1 MTFSELLRTVRDRQI
16 RLYADG
22 DSLRFDA
29 PPGQMTPDLKAQLA
43 RHKPQLLQLL
53 QNRHA
58 SGAGDGAPTNSLAEF
73 AQTRPNA
80 DQQAQSVSFGQD
92 RLWFLDRLHPNAHGY
107 ILPARF
113 ELRGALDRS
122 ALQQALAAVDQR
134 HDVLRSVLRAGPDG
148 PVQVVRPATDLPP
161 FPLPMVQASTPA
173 EVTAIARQEAMKPF
187 DLSSDRMMRA
197 LLVRHPGEEHHA
209 EGHTLLLTQHHVASD
224 GWSVA
229 VVMRDIE
236 TAYTAI
242 LDGKTPD
249 LPDLPVQY
257 ADVAAWQH
265 ERWTSGTWETDL
277 RYWQQQLA
285 GTLPVL
291 DLPLDGT
298 RPAIQQFDGAAV
310 RKDLSPALTKAVDR
324 YARQTNSTPFVVLLA
339 AYASVLHRYTGQDD
353 LIVGVPV
360 AGRTEEEMEPL
371 AGFFVNTLP
380 IRIRLADHPSFA
392 DLVLGVRDVSM
403 DAFQHQ
409 SVPFEKIVEAVQP
422 NRSPSRPPIFQTLF
436 ALQNLPGDALTLP
449 DLDPAPLEYTWSS
462 SKFDVSLFV
471 ERRGDAFHLIAEY
484 QTDLF
489 AEDRMNRLLG
499 HVETLL
505 KSALDAPET
514 AVSDLDL
521 LPETERDLVL
531 YDWNDTV
538 ADVDLSLSLPELVDR
553 QTANTPEKTAIRFGE
568 TSVSYRELTDRSDR
582 LAGYLR
588 AEHGIETGARVGL
601 CIDRT
606 PDLLV
611 ALLAIQK
618 TGAAYVPLDPAYPA
632 ERITLILEDCDASL
646 VLTREAVR
654 DRIPR
659 TPHAPAVVSVDG
671 DRDAIRQATPLPQ
684 TDRPAQT
691 GVAYIIYTSGSTGRP
706 KGVVIEHR
714 SAVSLI
720 QWSQTAFSDAEMDGV
735 LFSTSICFDLSVF
748 EIFTPL
754 SRGGAVVLAE
764 NALHLHRLD
773 ARDSVTLVNSVPSV
787 MEEVLRAGNLPDS
800 VRTVCLAGE
809 PLRRSLV
816 DRLYDQHSMLERVVD
831 LYAPSETT
839 TYSTCAVREPGGRE
853 TIGGPIANTRLYVLD
868 EQRRPV
874 PPGILG
880 ELYIGGTGVTRGYWN
895 RPDLTEQRFLRDP
908 FVPEGDAMG
917 DRMYRTG
924 DIVRWLPDGVLEYAG
939 RTDHQVKIRGHR
951 IELGEIETVLDRTPG
966 VGEARVLVRTDSEAD
981 APPMLVAYVVPTGA
995 NAGGAATD
1003 DREEDSDDDSD
1014 DDSNEGERGGVE
1026 PVTAASLRG
1035 TLSDQLP
1042 SYMVPD
1048 AFMLIGVLPKFPN
1061 GKLDREAL
1069 PAPVRSRE
1077 SVQKEYVPAADEM
1090 QITVADAWK
1099 SVLDIEQVGID
1110 DTFFDLGG
1118 HSFLL
1123 ARLQAHLERVLDREI
1138 SLLSF
1143 FQYPTIRTFSSALQ
1157 EPASRPSAPHNA
1169 SASAS
1174 AFDTEKSRA
1183 EKQRAARSRRRPRS
1197 DL

>member
-16 RLYADG
+16 RLSADG

-53 QNRHA
+53 QTQRSTA
-58 SGAGDGAPTNSLAEF
+58 SGNGAADRSLAAF
-73 AQTRPNA
+73 AKTRPNA
-80 DQQAQSVSFGQD
+80 EDEAQPVSFGQD

-113 ELRGALDRS
+113 ELRGPLDRS
-122 ALQQALAAVDQR
+122 ALQQALAVVNQR

-148 PVQVVRPATDLPP
+148 PVQVVRPAADLPP
-161 FPLPMVQASTPA
+161 FPLPVVEASTPE
-173 EVTAIARQEAMKPF
+173 EVDAIAHQEAVTPF
-187 DLSSDRMMRA
+187 DLSTDRMMRA
-197 LLVRHPGEEHHA
+197 TLVHHTEANEGVANTGEANEDA
-209 EGHTLLLTQHHVASD
+209 ERHTLLLTQHHIASD

-236 TAYTAI
+236 AAYTAI
-242 LDGKTPD
+242 LSGTEPD

-265 ERWTSGTWETDL
+265 ERWSSGVWETDL
-277 RYWQQQLA
+277 RYWKQQLA

-310 RKDLSPALTKAVDR
+310 RNDLSPDLTRAVDR
-324 YARQTNSTPFVVLLA
+324 YARETNSTPFVVLLA

-380 IRIRLADHPSFA
+380 IRIRMADHPSFA
-392 DLVLGVRDVSM
+392 DLVRGVRDVSM

-409 SVPFEKIVEAVQP
+409 SVPFEKVVEAVQP

-449 DLDPAPLEYTWSS
+449 GLKPAALEYTWSS
-462 SKFDVSLFV
+462 SKFDLSLFV

-489 AEDRMNRLLG
+489 AEDRMRRVMG

-505 KSALDAPET
+505 QSALDAPDT
-514 AVSDLDL
+514 AISDLDL
-521 LPETERDLVL
+521 LPEAEHQLVL
-531 YDWNDTV
+531 YDWNDTA
-538 ADVDLSLSLPELVDR
+538 ADFDLNLSLPELVDR
-553 QTANTPEKTAIRFGE
+553 QTAKTPESAAIRFGE
-568 TSVSYRELTDRSDR
+568 TSISYRELTERSDR

-588 AEHGIETGARVGL
+588 AEHGIATGSLVGL

-606 PDLLV
+606 PDLV
-611 ALLAIQK
+611 FALLAVQK

-646 VLTREAVR
+646 VLTRDAVR
-654 DRIPR
+654 DRIPH
-659 TPHAPAVVSVDG
+659 TPHAPTIVSVNG
-671 DRDAIRQATPLPQ
+671 DRDAIRRATPLPP
-684 TDRPAQT
+684 TDRPAPT
-691 GVAYIIYTSGSTGRP
+691 DVAYIIYTSGSTGRP
-706 KGVVIEHR
+706 KGVVIEHQ

-720 QWSQTAFSDAEMDGV
+720 QWSRAAFSDAEMAGV

-754 SRGGAVVLAE
+754 SRGGAVILAE

-773 ARDSVTLVNSVPSV
+773 ARNAVTLVNSVPSV
-787 MEEVLRAGNLPDS
+787 MEEVLRAGRLPDS

-816 DRLYDQHSMLERVVD
+816 DRLYDQHPALERVID

-839 TYSTCAVREPGGRE
+839 TYSTMAVRERGGRE

-868 EQRRPV
+868 EKRRPV
-874 PPGILG
+874 PPGVRG

-966 VGEARVLVRTDSEAD
+966 VGEARVLVWTDSEEAS
-981 APPMLVAYVVPTGA
+981 APPMLVAYVVPAGTGR
-995 NAGGAATD
+995 TD
-1003 DREEDSDDDSD
+1003 LESG
-1014 DDSNEGERGGVE
+1014 EG

-1042 SYMVPD
+1042 SYMVPE
-1048 AFMLIGVLPKFPN
+1048 AFMLIGTLPKFPN

-1077 SVQKEYVPAADEM
+1077 SVQKEYAPAADEM
-1090 QITVADAWK
+1090 QITVANAWK
-1099 SVLDIEQVGID
+1099 SVLDIEQIGID
-1110 DTFFDLGG
+1110 DNFFDLGG

-1157 EPASRPSAPHNA
+1157 ESASHRSQSHEA
-1169 SASAS
+1169 SASAP

-1183 EKQRAARSRRRPRS
+1183 EKQRAARSRRRPRP

>member
-16 RLYADG
+16 RLSADG

-53 QNRHA
+53 QNQRA

-80 DQQAQSVSFGQD
+80 EAEAQPVSFGQD

-113 ELRGALDRS
+113 ELRGPLDRS
-122 ALQQALAAVDQR
+122 ALQQALAARRPAPRRAAVGAPR
-134 HDVLRSVLRAGPDG
+134 RTGRAGSG
-148 PVQVVRPATDLPP
+148 VRPAADLPP
-161 FPLPMVQASTPA
+161 FPLPWWSRTPE
-173 EVTAIARQEAMKPF
+173 EVTPIAQEEAVGPF

-197 LLVRHPGEEHHA
+197 MLIRQGEER
-209 EGHTLLLTQHHVASD
+209 HTLLLTQHHIASD

-242 LDGKTPD
+242 LDGADADASGPAG
-249 LPDLPVQY
+249 PVCRCRR
-257 ADVAAWQH
+257 VAA
-265 ERWTSGTWETDL
+265 RAVDLRRLGGDL
-277 RYWQQQLA
+277 RYWKQQLA

-310 RKDLSPALTKAVDR
+310 RKDLSPDLTQAVDR
-324 YARQTNSTPFVVLLA
+324 YARKTNSTPFVVLLA

-392 DLVLGVRDVSM
+392 DLVRGVRDVSM

-409 SVPFEKIVEAVQP
+409 SVPFEKVVEAVQP

-436 ALQNLPGDALTLP
+436 ALQNLPGDALNLP
-449 DLDPAPLEYTWSS
+449 GVQPAPLEYTWSS
-462 SKFDVSLFV
+462 SKFDLSLFV

-521 LPETERDLVL
+521 LPEAERDLVL
-531 YDWNDTV
+531 YDWNDTA

-588 AEHGIETGARVGL
+588 AEHGIGTGARVGL

-646 VLTREAVR
+646 VLTRDAVR

-659 TPHAPAVVSVDG
+659 TPHAPTVVSVDG

-684 TDRPAQT
+684 TDRPAPT

-720 QWSQTAFSDAEMDGV
+720 QWSQTAFSDAEMAGV

-764 NALHLHRLD
+764 NALHLHRLR
-773 ARDSVTLVNSVPSV
+773 ARNHVTLVNSVPSV
-787 MEEVLRAGNLPDS
+787 MEEGLRAGALPDS

-816 DRLYDQHSMLERVVD
+816 DRLYDQHPNLDRVID

-839 TYSTCAVREPGGRE
+839 TYSTCAVREAGGRE

-868 EQRRPV
+868 ESADRCRRA
-874 PPGILG
+874 
-880 ELYIGGTGVTRGYWN
+880 
-895 RPDLTEQRFLRDP
+895 F
-908 FVPEGDAMG
+908 
-917 DRMYRTG
+917 
-924 DIVRWLPDGVLEYAG
+924 
-939 RTDHQVKIRGHR
+939 
-951 IELGEIETVLDRTPG
+951 
-966 VGEARVLVRTDSEAD
+966 EANCTSA
-981 APPMLVAYVVPTGA
+981 
-995 NAGGAATD
+995 
-1003 DREEDSDDDSD
+1003 
-1014 DDSNEGERGGVE
+1014 ER
-1026 PVTAASLRG
+1026 A
-1035 TLSDQLP
+1035 
-1042 SYMVPD
+1042 
-1048 AFMLIGVLPKFPN
+1048 
-1061 GKLDREAL
+1061 
-1069 PAPVRSRE
+1069 
-1077 SVQKEYVPAADEM
+1077 
-1090 QITVADAWK
+1090 
-1099 SVLDIEQVGID
+1099 
-1110 DTFFDLGG
+1110 
-1118 HSFLL
+1118 
-1123 ARLQAHLERVLDREI
+1123 
-1138 SLLSF
+1138 
-1143 FQYPTIRTFSSALQ
+1143 
-1157 EPASRPSAPHNA
+1157 
-1169 SASAS
+1169 
-1174 AFDTEKSRA
+1174 
-1183 EKQRAARSRRRPRS
+1183 
-1197 DL
+1197 

>member
-16 RLYADG
+16 RLSADG

-53 QNRHA
+53 HNQRA
-58 SGAGDGAPTNSLAEF
+58 SGAGDGAPTNSLAEC

-80 DQQAQSVSFGQD
+80 EAEAQPVSFGQD

-113 ELRGALDRS
+113 ELHGPLDRS
-122 ALQQALAAVDQR
+122 ALQQALAVVDQR

-148 PVQVVRPATDLPP
+148 PVQVVRPVADLPP
-161 FPLPMVQASTPA
+161 FPLSVVDARTPKD
-173 EVTAIARQEAMKPF
+173 VDAIAQEEAVRPF

-197 LLVRHPGEEHHA
+197 MLIYQGEER
-209 EGHTLLLTQHHVASD
+209 HTLLLTQHHIASD

-242 LDGKTPD
+242 LDGKTPT

-265 ERWTSGTWETDL
+265 ERWTSGAWEDDL
-277 RYWQQQLA
+277 RYWKQQLA

-310 RKDLSPALTKAVDR
+310 RKDLSPALTQAVDR
-324 YARQTNSTPFVVLLA
+324 YARKTNSTPFVVLLA

-392 DLVLGVRDVSM
+392 DLVRGVRDVSM

-409 SVPFEKIVEAVQP
+409 SVPFEKVVEAVQP

-436 ALQNLPGDALTLP
+436 ALQNLPGDALNLP
-449 DLDPAPLEYTWSS
+449 GVQSAPLEYTWSS
-462 SKFDVSLFV
+462 SKFDLSLFV
-471 ERRGDAFHLIAEY
+471 ERRGDVFHLIAEY

-521 LPETERDLVL
+521 LPEAERQLVL
-531 YDWNDTV
+531 YDWNDTATD
-538 ADVDLSLSLPELVDR
+538 ADLDLSLPELVDR
-553 QTANTPEKTAIRFGE
+553 QSAKTPEAVAIRSGE
-568 TSVSYRELTDRSDR
+568 TSVSYRDLTERSDR

-588 AEHGIETGARVGL
+588 AQHGIGAGSLVGL

-606 PDLLV
+606 PDLVV

-632 ERITLILEDCDASL
+632 ERITLIVEDCDASL
-646 VLTREAVR
+646 VLTRDAVR

-659 TPHAPAVVSVDG
+659 TPHAPTVVSVNG
-671 DRDAIRQATPLPQ
+671 DRDAIRQAVPLPQ
-684 TDRPAQT
+684 TDRPAPT
-691 GVAYIIYTSGSTGRP
+691 DVAYIIYTSGSTGRP

-720 QWSQTAFSDAEMDGV
+720 QWSQTAFSEEEMAGV

-764 NALHLHRLD
+764 NALHLHRLR
-773 ARDSVTLVNSVPSV
+773 AGNHVTLVNSVPSV
-787 MEEVLRAGNLPDS
+787 MEEGLRAGALPDS

-816 DRLYDQHSMLERVVD
+816 DRLYDQHPNLDRVID

-839 TYSTCAVREPGGRE
+839 TYSTCAVRKRGGRE
-853 TIGGPIANTRLYVLD
+853 AIGGPIANTRLYVLD

-874 PPGILG
+874 PPGVRG

-895 RPDLTEQRFLRDP
+895 RPDLTEQRFLHDP
-908 FVPEGDAMG
+908 FVPEGDALG

-924 DIVRWLPDGVLEYAG
+924 DIVRWLPDGVLEYGG

-951 IELGEIETVLDRTPG
+951 IELGEIETVLDQTPG
-966 VGEARVLVRTDSEAD
+966 VGEVRILVWTDSEKGAD
-981 APPMLVAYVVPTGA
+981 APPMLVAYVVPAGTGT
-995 NAGGAATD
+995 GTGTGVDTETAA
-1003 DREEDSDDDSD
+1003 EDS
-1014 DDSNEGERGGVE
+1014 EQRQEE
-1026 PVTAASLRG
+1026 PVTAASLRE
-1035 TLSDQLP
+1035 TLSHQLP

-1048 AFMLIGVLPKFPN
+1048 AFMLIGTLPKFPN

-1077 SVQKEYVPAADEM
+1077 SVQKEYAPAANDL

-1099 SVLDIEQVGID
+1099 RVLDMEQVGID
-1110 DTFFDLGG
+1110 DNFFDLGG

-1123 ARLQAHLERVLDREI
+1123 ARLQAHLERVLDRQI

-1143 FQYPTIRTFSSALQ
+1143 FQYPTIRTFSSALRD
-1157 EPASRPSAPHNA
+1157 ASRSQLSRSPSDSQETSDAA
-1169 SASAS
+1169 SAG

-1183 EKQRAARSRRRPRS
+1183 EKQRSARAQRRPRS
-1197 DL
+1197 RPDL